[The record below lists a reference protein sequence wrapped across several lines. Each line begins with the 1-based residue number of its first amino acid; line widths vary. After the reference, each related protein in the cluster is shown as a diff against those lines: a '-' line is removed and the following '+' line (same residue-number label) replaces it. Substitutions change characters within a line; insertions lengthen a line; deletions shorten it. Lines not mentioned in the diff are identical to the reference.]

1 MVTMLNFRFQNA
13 HQLIGDMMVEMS
25 IFFNISSLLC
35 PVPRG
40 MISIIATIPKY
51 GNTGQKAHHIIET
64 ALPKS
69 ASCLNT
75 LENHPYSM
83 ALC

>member
-13 HQLIGDMMVEMS
+13 HRVTGDMMVAMS
-25 IFFNISSLLC
+25 IFLILSVYYVLF
-35 PVPRG
+35 PRG

-64 ALPKS
+64 DLPKS

-75 LENHPYSM
+75 LENHPYSV

>member
-13 HQLIGDMMVEMS
+13 HQLIGDMMVAMS
-25 IFFNISSLLC
+25 IFFNIVSLLC
-35 PVPRG
+35 PVPRS

-51 GNTGQKAHHIIET
+51 GNTGQKAHHIIGT
-64 ALPKS
+64 AKS

-75 LENHPYSM
+75 LENHPYSV

>member
-13 HQLIGDMMVEMS
+13 HQLIGDDDDGDVH
-25 IFFNISSLLC
+25 FFNISSLLC

-40 MISIIATIPKY
+40 MTSIIATIPKY

-75 LENHPYSM
+75 LENHPYSV